1 MSCRKMHLAL
11 SLALILCSL
20 FNGLFC
26 DMKQKSEWNIYPVS
40 PREVS
45 PLHHKI
51 EAGNKAFAHKLFK
64 ALLMEHP
71 RKNIVF
77 SPLSI
82 SASLA
87 MVSLGTRSTT
97 LTNLLEGLGFDLKV
111 IRVWDIHQGFQSV
124 VQMLSQLNR
133 EGHLRHR
140 DILFIDGN
148 RQITSMLLWDTE
160 GIYDVKAHMIDFRDA
175 EKTKKQI
182 NHFVAD
188 KMHKRTKEFI
198 TSLNPHTFLF
208 LVNYVFFKGIWEMAF
223 HTDLMYKENFFV
235 DEHTTVQVDMMWK
248 TEQMIYSR
256 SEELF
261 ATMVKI
267 PYIGNTSIVLM
278 LPDVG
283 KPDSAIKDMIVQ
295 KATLLKSSD
304 MRLVH
309 LIMPK
314 FKISSKID
322 LKKLLPKMGI
332 RNVFTTAADFSRIT
346 EEDFPAIFEAMHE
359 ATMEVSK
366 EGKMDAPK
374 DVNSDNV
381 IPLHTHTAAPLVVK
395 FNRPFFLLVEDWMT
409 QGALLMGK
417 VFNPTAE

>member
-1 MSCRKMHLAL
+1 
-11 SLALILCSL
+11 
-20 FNGLFC
+20 
-26 DMKQKSEWNIYPVS
+26 
-40 PREVS
+40 
-45 PLHHKI
+45 
-51 EAGNKAFAHKLFK
+51 
-64 ALLMEHP
+64 
-71 RKNIVF
+71 
-77 SPLSI
+77 
-82 SASLA
+82 

-97 LTNLLEGLGFDLKV
+97 LTNLLKGLGFDLKV

-148 RQITSMLLWDTE
+148 RQITSMFLWDTE

-223 HTDLMYKENFFV
+223 HTHLMYKENFFV

-267 PYIGNTSIVLM
+267 PYIGNMSIVLM

-283 KPDSAIKDMIVQ
+283 KPDPAIKDMIVQ

-304 MRLVH
+304 MRNGSQLPPTCRQPWRE
-309 LIMPK
+309 LASLPRAALGRLGMRP
-314 FKISSKID
+314 D
-322 LKKLLPKMGI
+322 LC
-332 RNVFTTAADFSRIT
+332 FSRLSELT
-346 EEDFPAIFEAMHE
+346 PRAETGPASPQAMHE

-366 EGKMDAPK
+366 EGKMDALK

-409 QGALLMGK
+409 QRALLMGK